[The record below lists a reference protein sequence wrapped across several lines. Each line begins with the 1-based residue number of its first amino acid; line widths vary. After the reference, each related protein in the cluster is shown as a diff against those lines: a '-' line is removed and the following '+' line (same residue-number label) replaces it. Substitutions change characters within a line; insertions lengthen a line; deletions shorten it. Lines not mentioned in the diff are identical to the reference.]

1 MPVIVVGEVPDA
13 SVKLN
18 CQLLVRFSSCLVIV
32 KQTMDTPIPVQHI
45 YGFRHVGGGVENDII
60 LPVKVGHGR
69 AVPFPQREE
78 REIVRHALE
87 YQTFLL
93 RLSRLPDVADVFR
106 CDASLEKLVAHFKP
120 SCHIREA
127 DGEIRFAVMDEVQ
140 FLALRFCQCGVN
152 PTFLQVA

>member
-1 MPVIVVGEVPDA
+1 MSVIIVGEVPDA
-13 SVKLN
+13 SVKLD
-18 CQLLVRFSSCLVIV
+18 CQLLVHSSPCLVIV
-32 KQTMDTPIPVQHI
+32 KQAVDAPVPMQHVN
-45 YGFRHVGGGVENDII
+45 GFRYVGGGVENDII

-87 YQTFLL
+87 YQTFLPRFSL
-93 RLSRLPDVADVFR
+93 LPDMADVFR
-106 CDASLEKLVAHFKP
+106 CDAALEKLVAYLVP
-120 SCHIREA
+120 SCYIREA